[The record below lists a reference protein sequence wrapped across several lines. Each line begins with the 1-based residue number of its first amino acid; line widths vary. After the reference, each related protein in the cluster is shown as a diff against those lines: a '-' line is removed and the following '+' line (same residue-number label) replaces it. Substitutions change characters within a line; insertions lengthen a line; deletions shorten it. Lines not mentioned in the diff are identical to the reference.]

1 MKKNLYFF
9 VSLVFALSAVCACSS
24 DDDDVDTSD
33 CYTCSFIFDNRSE
46 VFAYILDTNP
56 AYNPSATNADGVPAP
71 GKGDGI
77 YFHHLRLGDRQFK
90 YGDTMKLRILK
101 YKLDDC
107 IHAASREMDN
117 TGNVASTDHK
127 TYICDVE
134 LVK

>member
-9 VSLVFALSAVCACSS
+9 VSLVFALLAVCACSS
-24 DDDDVDTSD
+24 DDDDVDTLD
-33 CYTCSFIFDNRSE
+33 CYTCSFIYDNRSE
-46 VFAYILDTNP
+46 VFAYILDTYP

-90 YGDTMKLRILK
+90 YGDTMKLRILE
-101 YKLDDC
+101 YRLDDC

-117 TGNVASTDHK
+117 TGNVASTEHK